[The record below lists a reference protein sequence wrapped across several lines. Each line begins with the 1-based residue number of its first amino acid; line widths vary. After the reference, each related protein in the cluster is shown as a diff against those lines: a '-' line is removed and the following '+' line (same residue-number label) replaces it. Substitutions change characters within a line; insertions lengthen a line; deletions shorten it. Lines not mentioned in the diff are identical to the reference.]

1 MNDFTDFE
9 WIAIEN
15 ALESLFDLL
24 NESADPEF
32 SAALEE
38 VVFAY
43 DLDERME
50 KELIMQYDGE
60 CSLNM

>member
-15 ALESLFDLL
+15 ALETLFDLL
-24 NESADPEF
+24 NESEDPEF
-32 SAALEE
+32 SVALEE
-38 VVFAY
+38 VVFTY

-60 CSLNM
+60 CLLNM

>member
-15 ALESLFDLL
+15 ALETLFDLL
-24 NESADPEF
+24 NESEDAEF
-32 SAALEE
+32 SVALEE
-38 VVFAY
+38 VVFTY